1 MCNASDVGE
10 RPDEGDDG
18 MLDVRVSDRERD
30 AVVDVLREQAGIGRL
45 TLGEFEERLDE
56 VYSAKTRRDLREALR
71 ELPVEPLP
79 PAVPVTRAGSGSSSS
94 SPAAAREDDLSD
106 AALRRR
112 YRARMRN
119 DLSGFLV
126 PNFVCNMIWIMGD
139 AGYWWPGWVLLGT
152 GAGIIGT
159 LARGFDPEKERA
171 ALLAERRK
179 AAMAEIEARHAG
191 ESERRLDP
199 PPSSD

>member
-1 MCNASDVGE
+1 VGE
-10 RPDEGDDG
+10 RPDDGDDG

-30 AVVDVLREQAGIGRL
+30 DVVDVLREQAGIGRL

-56 VYSAKTRRDLREALR
+56 VYSAKTRRDLRQALR
-71 ELPVEPLP
+71 ELPVEPLL
-79 PAVPVTRAGSGSSSS
+79 PAVTAPSGGSS
-94 SPAAAREDDLSD
+94 PEVREDDLSD
-106 AALRRR
+106 SALRRR

-179 AAMAEIEARHAG
+179 AAMAEIEARHVG
-191 ESERRLDP
+191 ESDRRQGGHGGHGDP
-199 PPSSD
+199 PHSSSSSSG